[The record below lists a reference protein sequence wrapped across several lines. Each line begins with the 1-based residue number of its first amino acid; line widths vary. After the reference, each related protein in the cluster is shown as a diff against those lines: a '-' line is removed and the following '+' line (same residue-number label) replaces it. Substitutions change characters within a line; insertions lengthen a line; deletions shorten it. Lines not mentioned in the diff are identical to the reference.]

1 MKPRITIL
9 TIGHNVRSR
18 EAVDGVM
25 RHAADAGATIVM
37 PGRETF

>member
-1 MKPRITIL
+1 MKPRIRVL

-25 RHAADAGATIVM
+25 GAADAE
-37 PGRETF
+37 RRS